1 MKIPTSYFSPKCS
14 TTWDDASLIH
24 HQAPTALY
32 RWSYVDL
39 DDLELDDDSLISFVY
54 CEYSCSS
61 TNRSGVWVVV
71 VDIAIA

>member
-1 MKIPTSYFSPKCS
+1 M
-14 TTWDDASLIH
+14 
-24 HQAPTALY
+24 
-32 RWSYVDL
+32 DL

-71 VDIAIA
+71 VDIAICMISVCTVSIDENTIFRS